1 MVIYEEL
8 RRWIELAGRGS
19 VVRVKKYGVNSHL
32 PLFVVKFYIRI
43 YGQRSVSPSILTMPS
58 MFLALPSFSPEFF
71 SHRGIKE

>member
-19 VVRVKKYGVNSHL
+19 VVRVRKYGMNGHL

-43 YGQRSVSPSILTMPS
+43 YGQRSISPSILTMPS